1 MAFVLVAVALVVG
14 LDRIPLVARW
24 GPPRLTRPALIRV
37 GPNRLGSLGRT
48 NAEARF
54 LAGIAS
60 ELRAGASLRG
70 AFEAAAER
78 APELQLERLVRL
90 SLAGVPIS
98 ALAAGVS
105 DLLLQN
111 GRAAAAAM
119 RIAGETGG
127 KTAAMFEGLA
137 QVAAEDRALYRE
149 LRAATAQAKISSLIV
164 GGMPVGF
171 LVWQALTGRLFQ
183 LASSGIGITILVIGL
198 TLLVGGAAV
207 VGLLLRG
214 AVR

>member
-14 LDRIPLVARW
+14 LDGFPDVVRW
-24 GPPRLTRPALIRV
+24 GWPLSIRPDLIRL
-37 GPNRLGSLGRT
+37 GLNRLGSLGRT

-70 AFEAAAER
+70 AFEAAAQR
-78 APELQLERLVRL
+78 APELQLEPLVRL

-98 ALAAGVS
+98 QLAAGVS

-127 KTAAMFEGLA
+127 KTAVMFGSLA

-171 LVWQALTGRLFQ
+171 LTWQAFTGRLVQ
-183 LASSGIGITILVIGL
+183 LASSGIGVTILVIGL
-198 TLLVGGAAV
+198 TLLAGGAAV
-207 VGLLLRG
+207 VGMLLRG

>member
-1 MAFVLVAVALVVG
+1 MWKLDGVRPSDVALVVG
-14 LDRIPLVARW
+14 LDRLPVVPI
-24 GPPRLTRPALIRV
+24 GPRLRWARP
-37 GPNRLGSLGRT
+37 GMNRLGSLGRT

-60 ELRAGASLRG
+60 ELRAGAALRG
-70 AFEAAAER
+70 AFEAAAQR
-78 APELQLERLVRL
+78 APELQLEPLVRL
-90 SLAGVPIS
+90 SLAGVPVS
-98 ALAAGVS
+98 QLAAGVS
-105 DLLLQN
+105 ELLQQN
-111 GRAAAAAM
+111 GRATAAAM

-127 KTAAMFEGLA
+127 RTAAMFESLA

-171 LVWQALTGRLFQ
+171 LLWQAFTGRLLE
-183 LASSGIGITILVIGL
+183 LASSGIGITILAIGL
-198 TLLVGGAAV
+198 TLLASGAAV
-207 VGLLLRG
+207 VGMLLRG

>member
-14 LDRIPLVARW
+14 LDRLPI
-24 GPPRLTRPALIRV
+24 GPRLRWARP
-37 GPNRLGSLGRT
+37 GMNRLGSLGRT

-60 ELRAGASLRG
+60 ELRAGAALRA
-70 AFEAAAER
+70 AFESAAQR
-78 APELQLERLVRL
+78 APELRLEPLVRL
-90 SLAGVPIS
+90 SLAGVPVS
-98 ALAAGVS
+98 QLAAGVS
-105 DLLLQN
+105 ELLHQN

-127 KTAAMFEGLA
+127 RTAAMFESLA

-171 LVWQALTGRLFQ
+171 LIWQAFTGRLLE
-183 LASSGIGITILVIGL
+183 LASSGIGITILAIGL
-198 TLLVGGAAV
+198 TLLASGAAV
-207 VGLLLRG
+207 VGMLLRG

>member
-1 MAFVLVAVALVVG
+1 MAFLLVVLALVVG
-14 LDRIPLVARW
+14 FDRLPEVRF
-24 GPPRLTRPALIRV
+24 GVRPGSTRPGIR
-37 GPNRLGSLGRT
+37 RLGSLART

-60 ELRAGASLRG
+60 ELRAGSALRG
-70 AFEAAAER
+70 AFEAAAQR
-78 APELQLERLVRL
+78 APELRLEPLVRL

-98 ALAAGVS
+98 QLATGVS
-105 DLLLQN
+105 QLLLHN

-127 KTAAMFEGLA
+127 RTAAMFESLA

-171 LVWQALTGRLFQ
+171 LVWQALTGRLVEF
-183 LASSGIGITILVIGL
+183 ASSGIGIIILAIGL
-198 TLLVGGAAV
+198 TLLAAGAGSVGI
-207 VGLLLRG
+207 LLRG

>member
-14 LDRIPLVARW
+14 LDRFPDVVRW
-24 GPPRLTRPALIRV
+24 SWPRSTRPDLIRA
-37 GPNRLGSLGRT
+37 GLNRLGSLGRT

-70 AFEAAAER
+70 AFEAAAQR
-78 APELQLERLVRL
+78 APELHLEPLVRL

-98 ALAAGVS
+98 QLAAGVS

-127 KTAAMFEGLA
+127 KTAAMFESLA

-149 LRAATAQAKISSLIV
+149 LRAATAQAKVSSLIV

-171 LVWQALTGRLFQ
+171 LIWQALTGRLFQ
-183 LASSGIGITILVIGL
+183 LASSGIGITILVTGL